1 MKTKL
6 MKLSISILLIAAFLG
21 MLAGFQFDIFVVHFI
36 CEFVG
41 FLAILGCLSLAIAII
56 VSIED
61 KKGEKEDVK

>member
-6 MKLSISILLIAAFLG
+6 IKILTSILLIAAFLG
-21 MLAGFQFDIFVVHFI
+21 ILAGFQFDIFAVHFI

-41 FLAILGCLSLAIAII
+41 FLAILGCLSLVIAII

>member
-6 MKLSISILLIAAFLG
+6 IKLLISIVLIAAFLG
-21 MLAGFQFDIFVVHFI
+21 MLAGFQFNIFAVHFI

>member
-6 MKLSISILLIAAFLG
+6 IKLSTSIILVAAFLG
-21 MLAGFQFDIFVVHFI
+21 ISAGFQFDIFAVHFI

-41 FLAILGCLSLAIAII
+41 FLAILCCLSLAIAII
-56 VSIED
+56 VSIDD

>member
-21 MLAGFQFDIFVVHFI
+21 MLAGFQFDVFAVHFI

-41 FLAILGCLSLAIAII
+41 FLAILCCLSLAIAII
-56 VSIED
+56 VSIDD
-61 KKGEKEDVK
+61 KKGEKEDVE

>member
-6 MKLSISILLIAAFLG
+6 MKLSISIILVAAFLG
-21 MLAGFQFDIFVVHFI
+21 ISAGFQFDVFAVHFI

-41 FLAILGCLSLAIAII
+41 FLAILCCLSLALAII
-56 VSIED
+56 VSIDD

>member
-6 MKLSISILLIAAFLG
+6 MKLLISILLIAAFLG

>member
-6 MKLSISILLIAAFLG
+6 MKLSTSIILIAVFLG

-41 FLAILGCLSLAIAII
+41 FLAICGCLGLMTAI
-56 VSIED
+56 VMSVD
-61 KKGEKEDVK
+61 YKKGEQEDVE

>member
-6 MKLSISILLIAAFLG
+6 MKLLISIILIAAFLG

-41 FLAILGCLSLAIAII
+41 FLAILCCLSLVIAII
-56 VSIED
+56 VSIND
-61 KKGEKEDVK
+61 KKGEQEDVE

>member
-6 MKLSISILLIAAFLG
+6 IKLLTSIMLIAAFLG

-56 VSIED
+56 VSIDD
-61 KKGEKEDVK
+61 KKGEKEDAE

>member
-6 MKLSISILLIAAFLG
+6 IKLLISIILIAAFLG
-21 MLAGFQFDIFVVHFI
+21 MLAGFQFDVFAVHFI

-41 FLAILGCLSLAIAII
+41 FLAICGCLSMAIAII

-61 KKGEKEDVK
+61 KKGEKEDVE

>member
-6 MKLSISILLIAAFLG
+6 IKLSTSIILVAAFLG
-21 MLAGFQFDIFVVHFI
+21 ILAGFQFDIFAVHFI

-41 FLAILGCLSLAIAII
+41 FLAILCCLSLALAII
-56 VSIED
+56 VSIDD

>member
-6 MKLSISILLIAAFLG
+6 MKLLISILLIAAFLG
-21 MLAGFQFDIFVVHFI
+21 MLAGFQFDVFAVHFI

-41 FLAILGCLSLAIAII
+41 FLAILCCLSLAIAII
-56 VSIED
+56 VSIDD

>member
-6 MKLSISILLIAAFLG
+6 MKLLTSIILIAAFLG
-21 MLAGFQFDIFVVHFI
+21 MLAGFQFDVFAVHFI

-41 FLAILGCLSLAIAII
+41 FLAIFGCLCLAIAII
-56 VSIED
+56 VSIND